1 MNHFINFKDFS
12 LDYLESIIDKALEI
26 KHNPAGYAK
35 ALKGKNL
42 YMLFQKTSTRTALSF
57 AFGMTASGG
66 QYIIQ
71 NWEDSNFSVG
81 EIQDEVR
88 YVSRQADIIM
98 ARLKTNADI
107 NLMAK
112 YSSVP
117 VINGCCNMY
126 HPTQAIADLVTI
138 KEIFG
143 SLKVKLL
150 YIGVRNNVLNSL
162 MDSLPRLGGELFAVT
177 PIINEPSADIG
188 LYKSAL
194 QTDKFHDIGS
204 GNPSIAEVKK
214 IIREVDIVYTDTW
227 IDMEFI
233 NDKAF
238 AWLKEERTKKMLP
251 FQINREL
258 MQDSKAI
265 ILHDMPIHAG
275 YEISRDIV
283 EEHIENILQQAENK
297 KYAAQS
303 ILLSL
308 FSK

>member
-1 MNHFINFKDFS
+1 MNHFINFKGFS
-12 LDYLESIIDKALEI
+12 PEYLENIINQTLEI
-26 KHNPAGYAK
+26 KHNPAMYAK
-35 ALKGKNL
+35 ALEGKRM

-57 AFGMTASGG
+57 VFGMTALGG

-71 NWEDSNFSVG
+71 NWEGSNFSVG

-88 YVSRQADIIM
+88 YVSRMADVIM

-112 YSSVP
+112 YSTVP

-138 KEIFG
+138 KEFFG
-143 SLKVKLL
+143 NLKVKLL

-162 MDSLPRLGGELFAVT
+162 MDSLPSLGGELFAAT
-177 PIINEPSADIG
+177 PRINEPSIDED
-188 LYKSAL
+188 LYEIAL
-194 QTDKFHDIGS
+194 QTGKFHDIGG
-204 GNPSIAEVKK
+204 GNPLIGEVKK
-214 IIREVDIVYTDTW
+214 IVKEVDVVYTDTC

-233 NDKAF
+233 NDKAYEV
-238 AWLKEERTKKMLP
+238 LKEERTKKMLP

-258 MQDSKAI
+258 MQGSQAI
-265 ILHDMPIHAG
+265 VLHDMPIHTG
-275 YEISRDIV
+275 YEISRELV

-303 ILLSL
+303 ILMTLM
-308 FSK
+308 K

>member
-1 MNHFINFKDFS
+1 MHHFINFKDFS
-12 LDYLESIIDKALEI
+12 PDHLESIIDQALEI
-26 KHNPAGYAK
+26 KHNPARYAK
-35 ALKGKNL
+35 ALEGKSM

-71 NWEDSNFSVG
+71 NWKDSNFAVG

-88 YVSRQADIIM
+88 YVSRLADVII

-112 YSSVP
+112 YSVVP

-138 KEIFG
+138 KETFG
-143 SLKVKLL
+143 NLKIKLL
-150 YIGVRNNVLNSL
+150 YLGVRNNVLNSL
-162 MDSLPRLGGELFAVT
+162 MGSLPRLGGELFAAT
-177 PIINEPSADIG
+177 PVINEPSIDKD
-188 LYKSAL
+188 LFKSAL
-194 QTDKFHDIGS
+194 QTGKFHDIGS
-204 GNPSIAEVKK
+204 GNPSIEEVKK
-214 IIREVDIVYTDTW
+214 IIKEVDVVYTDTW

-238 AWLKEERTKKMLP
+238 ARLKEERTKKMLP

-258 MQDSKAI
+258 MQGSKAI
-265 ILHDMPIHAG
+265 VLHDMPIHTG
-275 YEISRDIV
+275 YEISRDLV
-283 EEHIENILQQAENK
+283 EKHIETILQQAENK

-303 ILLSL
+303 ILLTL
-308 FSK
+308 MT